1 MCGRMSLFVPDAALE
16 ERFDADLAEPLVP
29 RYNVAPREDV
39 AVIRTETP
47 GRIDLRQW
55 GLIPSWA
62 GDSSTS
68 FINARAETAAE
79 KPAFRE
85 AYRSR
90 RCLVLADGFYEWQ
103 DVERGPKQ
111 PYRVERTD
119 DEPFAMAGLYERWT
133 GGDEP
138 LETVTVL
145 TCEPNGL
152 MAKLHDR
159 MPVVLPP
166 AKERRWLDPDCED
179 LLASREWPDF
189 HAYPISRAVND
200 PSNDSPSIVEAVEPD
215 EQTGLDEFA

>member
-1 MCGRMSLFVPDAALE
+1 MSLFTPAEALE
-16 ERFDADLAEPLVP
+16 ERFDAECAEPLASC
-29 RYNVAPREDV
+29 YNIAPREDV
-39 AVIRTETP
+39 AVVRAETP
-47 GRIDLRQW
+47 ETIDLSRW

-62 GDSSTS
+62 EDPSTN

-90 RCLVLADGFYEWQ
+90 RCLVLADGFYEWKEA
-103 DVERGPKQ
+103 DAGPKQ
-111 PYRVERTD
+111 PYRVARTD
-119 DEPFAMAGLYERWT
+119 DEPFAMAGLYGRWT

-138 LETVTVL
+138 IETATVL
-145 TCEPNGL
+145 TCEPNDL
-152 MAKLHDR
+152 MADLHDR

-166 AKERRWLDPDCED
+166 DEERRWLDPGTDGD
-179 LLASREWPDF
+179 LLAPRAWPDF

-200 PSNDSPSIVEAVEPD
+200 PSNDSPAIVEEIDPG